1 MTTFHVVEQI
11 VFKLKN
17 FQSWIEF
24 FEFINIKIFDSN
36 VDRSFIVVDCNSFL
50 SMNCDD
56 DDERS
61 KFCKYLFANVEKICE
76 RLIDNHHYFLNN
88 RKSIE
93 ICIRFSRRD
102 EWLIFFI
109 RKMHVAN
116 DKKFSRIRRRF
127 WNESF
132 FEKFNENN
140 RIIQKSSKISISKR
154 WRIERSISIDS
165 QSTNDFDFFRKNF
178 DDLQLVCL
186 SVSIKI
192 IIWLILSII
201 ICLSQRL
208 NHACLNINNY
218 IVKLRMIYMN
228 YSIFSTNFYL
238 QHCSRVKI
246 VERHVRQIRN
256 RKNSI
261 QRLKNNWSID
271 FDWNIIFCS
280 MKFEQQRH

>member
-1 MTTFHVVEQI
+1 M
-11 VFKLKN
+11 
-17 FQSWIEF
+17 
-24 FEFINIKIFDSN
+24 NIKIFDSN
-36 VDRSFIVVDCNSFL
+36 VDRSFIAVSCDSFL
-50 SMNCDD
+50 SMSCDD

-61 KFCKYLFANVEKICE
+61 KFCRFLFASVEKVCE
-76 RLIDNHHYFLNN
+76 RLIDDHHYSLDN

-102 EWLIFFI
+102 EWLIFFT

-116 DKKFSRIRRRF
+116 DKKFSRIRRRL
-127 WNESF
+127 WDESLF
-132 FEKFNENN
+132 GKFSENN
-140 RIIQKSSKISISKR
+140 RIAQKSSKISISKR
-154 WRIERSISIDS
+154 WRVERSISIDF
-165 QSTNDFDFFRKNF
+165 QSTNDSDFFREDF

-186 SVSIKI
+186 SVSMRIV
-192 IIWLILSII
+192 IWLILSIV
-201 ICLSQRL
+201 ICLFQRL

-228 YSIFSTNFYL
+228 HSIFSTSLYL

-246 VERHVRQIRN
+246 AERHARQIRN

-261 QRLKNNWSID
+261 QRLKDNWSID
-271 FDWNIIFCS
+271 FDWDIVFCS